1 MANKSEAGKK
11 EEELQVVVYTPDGIK
26 AETKARHLVVPGA
39 EGDTM
44 ILPGHC
50 GLVIPLRVGVL
61 QIHHP
66 GSVEYYSVS
75 GGTLMVDKDNV
86 SVSAYAAEEG
96 RSIDRYRE
104 RKGTRGGCSCI
115 RCRGPYN
122 RNGEDSSL
130 QSADTPGSTRPI
142 KARIDLG
149 SLCLG

>member
-1 MANKSEAGKK
+1 MVKKSEAGKK

-44 ILPGHC
+44 ILPEHC

-75 GGTLMVDKDNV
+75 GGTLMVDEDNV
-86 SVSAYAAEEG
+86 NVSAFAAEEG
-96 RSIDRYRE
+96 RSIDRYRAESAKE
-104 RKGTRGGCSCI
+104 RAEAVLASDA
-115 RCRGPYN
+115 
-122 RNGEDSSL
+122 EDH
-130 QSADTPGSTRPI
+130 TI
-142 KARIDLG
+142 EMARIALYRALIRLEVHDL
-149 SLCLG
+149 SRRE